1 MIYKLISYLASI
13 YDPVVLANLKL
24 VFKWFIFILA
34 CLVIYV
40 ITIPST
46 MLVDAITDEYV
57 WAKYKYAY
65 KTIHLELK
73 HSIFCL

>member
-1 MIYKLISYLASI
+1 
-13 YDPVVLANLKL
+13 
-24 VFKWFIFILA
+24 
-34 CLVIYV
+34 
-40 ITIPST
+40 
-46 MLVDAITDEYV
+46 MLVDAITDEYE

>member
-13 YDPVVLANLKL
+13 YDPVILTNLKL
-24 VFKWFIFILA
+24 VLQWFIFILA
-34 CLVIYV
+34 WLVIYV
-40 ITIPST
+40 ITSACT
-46 MLVDAITDEYV
+46 MLVDAITDEYE